1 MAQDE
6 GQEGCVLE
14 LHWFTFVIIDAI
26 AASPTGLVVASL

>member
-6 GQEGCVLE
+6 GREGRVLK
-14 LHWFTFVIIDAI
+14 LRWFTFVIIDAI